1 MVCTTNDKL
10 NFKLTGLSGA
20 SALGSSS
27 AKERYMFGSP
37 GYLAPE
43 LISGIPYGVAIDIFS
58 LGAMMYAML
67 TGELPFY
74 S

>member
-58 LGAMMYAML
+58 LGAMMHAML